1 MPKKIIRE
9 EKHLMLMQQISQIEK
24 EFISLK
30 NSSDK
35 KEEDIQKI
43 MNTILKTNDEII
55 KNLKLCEE
63 VVALHTSLH
72 IQNNKNRKIL
82 EWLIHFS
89 LGMNIGVVILLVFL
103 KMKGIFG

>member
-1 MPKKIIRE
+1 MSKILIRI
-9 EKHLMLMQQISQIEK
+9 EKYIMLTKQISQLEK
-24 EFISLK
+24 DLISFK
-30 NSSDK
+30 NLSDK
-35 KEEDIQKI
+35 KEEDIQNF

>member
-9 EKHLMLMQQISQIEK
+9 EKHLMLMQQISQLEK
-24 EFISLK
+24 DLISIKNEIDKNDKNYTKFMIDSLK
-30 NSSDK
+30 TTDK
-35 KEEDIQKI
+35 
-43 MNTILKTNDEII
+43 II

-82 EWLIHFS
+82 ESLIHFS

-103 KMKGIFG
+103 KMKGIF

>member
-9 EKHLMLMQQISQIEK
+9 EKCLMLMQQISQLEK
-24 EFISLK
+24 DLISIKNEIDKNDKNYTKFMIDSLK
-30 NSSDK
+30 TTDK
-35 KEEDIQKI
+35 
-43 MNTILKTNDEII
+43 II

-63 VVALHTSLH
+63 VIELHTSLH

-89 LGMNIGVVILLVFL
+89 LGMNLGIMILLVFL
-103 KMKGIFG
+103 KIKGIF